1 MRSRQAAAGLA
12 DGALDGQASEA
23 ARSEYGPKRRMGFTG
38 GRAMGEVRGDGS
50 VGAAGYVLGHTAH
63 ELERLQTQARLIDPY
78 TRRFFLDAGIVP
90 GMRVLDV
97 GSGAGDVAFLVGSM
111 VGHSGEV
118 VGVDRSATAIALANE
133 RVRVD
138 SIANV
143 RFEVI
148 DPFAGAF
155 EEPFDAVVGRYVL
168 QFQPDPVAALRIVA
182 THARP
187 GGLVAFHEIDW
198 GGVDSFPPVAA
209 YDRACGWIRNTL
221 LASGTETRMGIKLYG
236 AFRDAGFA
244 EPSLARQSVVGAGGD
259 TAAVAALILDLA
271 STLRTEVVAHGIAS
285 AEAFE
290 ETMLALLTEIPD
302 RRAVLVAHGQF
313 CVWDHVD

>member
-1 MRSRQAAAGLA
+1 
-12 DGALDGQASEA
+12 
-23 ARSEYGPKRRMGFTG
+23 
-38 GRAMGEVRGDGS
+38 MGEASGDGS
-50 VGAAGYVLGHTAH
+50 VGAGGYVLGHTAH
-63 ELERLQTQARLIDPY
+63 ELERLRTQARLIDPY
-78 TRRFFLDAGIVP
+78 TRQFFLDAGIGP

-97 GSGAGDVAFLVGSM
+97 GSGVGDVAFLVGSL

-118 VGVDRSATAIALANE
+118 VGVDRSTTAIAVADE

-143 RFEVI
+143 RFAVI

-182 THARP
+182 AHARR

-198 GGVDSFPPVAA
+198 GGVDSFPPAAA
-209 YDRACGWIRNTL
+209 YDRACGWIRDAL

-236 AFRDAGFA
+236 AFLDAGFA
-244 EPSLARQSVVGAGGD
+244 EPRLARQSVVGAGET
-259 TAAVAALILDLA
+259 TAAIAALIIDLA
-271 STLRTEVVAHGIAS
+271 STLRAEILAHGIGS

-290 ETMLALLTEIPD
+290 ETMLALPTEIQD
-302 RRAVLVAHGQF
+302 RRNVLVAHGQF
-313 CVWDHVD
+313 CVWAHVD